1 MLSARMTGGA
11 AMAAGS
17 RHFSIGAG
25 WRVVLRD
32 AGLEPTLLLRAAG
45 LPEDLFEQDEVRLSP
60 RDYVRFW
67 NALAHLDPD
76 PALPV
81 RVIEN
86 VSAEAFES
94 SMFAAMAS
102 PDFETA
108 MRRLAQFKPLFGPVR
123 LDVGARSGGF
133 AVALEFVDASFEPP
147 PALAL
152 AELAIWLQLARMGTR
167 HPIEAVRARSPV
179 PLTDAE
185 TVTDF
190 FGVAIE
196 AGPRIELVMSLKDAR
211 RPYLTRN
218 EALWAF
224 FEPELRRRLRDLTRE
239 DGVRER
245 LRAVLVEMLPGGET
259 SIDAAARRLATSK
272 RTLQR
277 RLTAE
282 ATSYQEVLAEVRE
295 QLARHYLTHSRISN
309 TEIALLLGFSD
320 PNSFFRA
327 FHDWTGRTP
336 DTVRGEAP
344 AARPH

>member
-1 MLSARMTGGA
+1 
-11 AMAAGS
+11 MAAGS

-25 WRVVLRD
+25 WRLLLRD
-32 AGLEPTLLLRAAG
+32 AGLEPALLLRAAG

-60 RDYVRFW
+60 QDYVRFW

-76 PALPV
+76 PALPA

-94 SMFAAMAS
+94 SMFAAMS
-102 PDFETA
+102 SLDFETA
-108 MRRLAQFKPLFGPVR
+108 MRRLAQFKPLFGPLR
-123 LDVGARSGGF
+123 LDVGESSGGF
-133 AVALEFVDASFEPP
+133 AVALEFVDTSFEPP
-147 PALAL
+147 AALAL

-167 HPIEAVRARSPV
+167 HPVKALRARSPV
-179 PLTDAE
+179 PLTDAVS
-185 TVTDF
+185 VTDF

-196 AGPRIELVMSLKDAR
+196 SGTRIELVISLEDAR
-211 RPYLTRN
+211 RPFLTRN
-218 EALWAF
+218 EALWEF
-224 FEPELRRRLRDLTRE
+224 FEPELRRRLRDLTRD
-239 DGVRER
+239 DGVREH

-259 SIDAAARRLATSK
+259 SVDAAARRLATSK

-282 ATSYQEVLAEVRE
+282 AASYQEVLAEVRE

-336 DTVRGEAP
+336 HTVRGEAP